1 MFRRDP
7 LVYLP
12 SPFHPVF
19 IYHSGVDRGRRNVRV
34 GGGFVWSVLV
44 LFSLW
49 SVGCSQRDVLREGE
63 LVIGIEGNPTDLD
76 PRTATDAYSARINSL
91 MYNGL
96 VRLDPSAMIEPD
108 LVQEIQIPEPTTY
121 LFRLR
126 KGVKFHNGKPLTSRD
141 VRSTFLSI
149 LEPGL
154 GSPRA
159 STLKVIKEIT
169 IEDEYTVRF
178 SLREPYA
185 AFLNSLTT
193 GIVPEGT
200 ENNPGMPP
208 PGTGPFLLEEFQ
220 RGDRVV
226 LRANGDYFEG
236 PPRVQRVVFRVI
248 PSDSTRVMEL
258 EQGGV
263 HLLYNAVPPDIL
275 PVVNSRDD
283 VAIIRNPGTSYSYL
297 GFNLRD
303 PVLADRRVRE
313 AIARAIN
320 RDSIIQDLLRGYA
333 RAARGLLDPGNWAY
347 AGDVP
352 QLGYD
357 PERSRRLLDE
367 AGFPDPDGE
376 GPENRFTLQYK
387 TSQDKLRIR
396 IAEVIR
402 RDLEA
407 VGIGV
412 DLRVFEWGTFFS
424 DIHKGNFQL
433 YSLTWVGITDPD
445 IYYYIFHSKSL
456 PPAGANRGGYSN
468 ASLDRLLETGRREIK
483 TERRKQAYHKVQEIL
498 AREIPYV
505 SLWHSDDVVVLRKE
519 IKGFTIFPG
528 GDLHSLKKVTIEW

>member
-1 MFRRDP
+1 MGGK
-7 LVYLP
+7 
-12 SPFHPVF
+12 F
-19 IYHSGVDRGRRNVRV
+19 IRSI
-34 GGGFVWSVLV
+34 LV
-44 LFSLW
+44 LFCLGGI
-49 SVGCSQRDVLREGE
+49 GCSQRDVLREGE

-108 LVQEIQIPEPTTY
+108 LAREIQIPEPTTY
-121 LFRLR
+121 LFHLR
-126 KGVKFHNGKPLTSRD
+126 EGVRFHDGKPLTARD
-141 VRSTFLSI
+141 VRSTYLSI
-149 LEPGL
+149 LDPGL

-159 STLKVIKEIT
+159 STLKVIEEIT
-169 IEDEYTVRF
+169 VEGEYTIRF

-200 ENNPGMPP
+200 EKNPRMPP

-220 RGDRVV
+220 RGDRMV
-226 LRANGDYFEG
+226 LLANPDYFEG

-258 EQGGV
+258 ERGGV
-263 HLLYNAVPPDIL
+263 HLLYNAIPPDIL
-275 PVVNSRDD
+275 PVLSSRDD
-283 VAIIRNPGTSYSYL
+283 IVIIRNPGTSYSYL

-303 PVLADRRVRE
+303 PVLADQRVRE

-320 RDSIIQDLLRGYA
+320 RDSVIQDLLRGYA
-333 RAARGLLDPGNWAY
+333 RAARGLLAPGNWAY

-352 QLGYD
+352 QFGYD

-376 GPENRFTLQYK
+376 GPENRFILQYK

-412 DLRVFEWGTFFS
+412 DLRIFEWGTFFS

-445 IYYYIFHSKSL
+445 IFYYIFHSKSL
-456 PPAGANRGGYSN
+456 PPEGANRGGYSN
-468 ASLDRLLETGRREIK
+468 ASLDRLLESGRREIK
-483 TERRKQAYHKVQEIL
+483 MERRKKVYHQAQKIL
-498 AREIPYV
+498 AREVPYV
-505 SLWHSDDVVVLRKE
+505 SLWHNDDVVVLRKE

-528 GDLHSLKKVTIEW
+528 GDLHSLKNVTIEW